1 MGMAVALRGIF
12 DRGSRRVCDCD
23 RNTGLSRNDESFEDA
38 GREVAARDG
47 ERASC
52 GPCTPLM
59 CLDEGA
65 EGVVASVR
73 GAAEMRRHLET
84 LGFVEGARIR
94 MASVAAGSLV
104 VEVKGARIALDQR
117 AAAKVSVYR

>member
-1 MGMAVALRGIF
+1 MGMAVSLHGFFGRS
-12 DRGSRRVCDCD
+12 SRRACDD
-23 RNTGLSRNDESFEDA
+23 DSHTGPLRDDDDTRHGDA
-38 GREVAARDG
+38 AFNGAH
-47 ERASC
+47 ASC
-52 GPCTPLM
+52 GACAPLI

-73 GAAEMRRHLET
+73 GAVDIRRHLET

-104 VEVKGARIALDQR
+104 VEVKGARIALDQH
-117 AAAKVSVYR
+117 AAAKVSIYR